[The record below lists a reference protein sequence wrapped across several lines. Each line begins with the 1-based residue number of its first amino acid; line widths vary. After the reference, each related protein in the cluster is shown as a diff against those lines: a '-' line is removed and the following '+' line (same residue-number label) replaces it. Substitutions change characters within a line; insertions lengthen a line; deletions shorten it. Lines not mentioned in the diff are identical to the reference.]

1 MLIDFSSCSHF
12 IDLLSEKI
20 PTGLFSQRQSFVLDE
35 LLWVECK
42 RWKDD
47 RKRRL
52 FWGEVM
58 PVVVV
63 WKILGSD
70 GLRALLE
77 WEWSAVCLLSCPQL
91 ANIWW
96 GRGGP
101 LPYGSQEFI
110 KLDVNCKLAFLE
122 SLYWCKLRP
131 QRLHFENVVTGVK
144 AVNPSA
150 QGMNKTHIRPV
161 LLWNTYLQ
169 CNTGFRRGVMQLLI
183 WLLHKPRSWVTAVF
197 HFCTYIPVS
206 LFLIQ
211 NSSLW
216 GTRREYN
223 VI

>member
-1 MLIDFSSCSHF
+1 MFCVRWASV
-12 IDLLSEKI
+12 
-20 PTGLFSQRQSFVLDE
+20 G
-35 LLWVECK
+35 WVQKMK
-42 RWKDD
+42 RWQEKEAF
-47 RKRRL
+47 L
-52 FWGEVM
+52 GWSYAC
-58 PVVVV
+58 VVV

-131 QRLHFENVVTGVK
+131 QHLHFENVVTGVK
-144 AVNPSA
+144 AVNPHA
-150 QGMNKTHIRPV
+150 QGMNKTHIQPV

-169 CNTGFRRGVMQLLI
+169 CNPGFRKGVMQLLI

-197 HFCTYIPVS
+197 HFALLHSCLLHFCTVS
-206 LFLIQ
+206 IFLIQ